1 MSRKGIPNGAHP
13 ARRIGRIGTEIG
25 TDHAARKCA
34 EMARTLG
41 AVVVAVGSD
50 YACWAMLPGSRE
62 ETAVMAL
69 ETESVLGT
77 YVSQPER
84 GATARL
90 IAENIRHRM
99 LEIGAEGMAA

>member
-1 MSRKGIPNGAHP
+1 MSRKGIPNGTHA
-13 ARRIGRIGTEIG
+13 ARRIGRIGAEIG

-41 AVVVAVGSD
+41 AVVVAVDSD

-77 YVSQPER
+77 YVTQPER
-84 GATARL
+84 GATARA
-90 IAENIRHRM
+90 IAEDIRHRM
-99 LEIGAEGMAA
+99 RELGCAGMAA